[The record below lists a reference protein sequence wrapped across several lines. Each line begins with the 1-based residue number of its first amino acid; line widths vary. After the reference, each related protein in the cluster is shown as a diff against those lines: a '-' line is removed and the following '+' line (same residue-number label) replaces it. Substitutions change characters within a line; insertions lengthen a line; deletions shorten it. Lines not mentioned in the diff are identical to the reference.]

1 MKFFVGVLYQ
11 KLSRLRGRLYLS
23 VLSVLH
29 DIWVKFGI
37 GDLHIIAVDQL

>member
-1 MKFFVGVLYQ
+1 MKFFVGVLYK
-11 KLSRLRGRLYLS
+11 KLSRLRGRRYLS

-37 GDLHIIAVDQL
+37 DLHVIAVAHL